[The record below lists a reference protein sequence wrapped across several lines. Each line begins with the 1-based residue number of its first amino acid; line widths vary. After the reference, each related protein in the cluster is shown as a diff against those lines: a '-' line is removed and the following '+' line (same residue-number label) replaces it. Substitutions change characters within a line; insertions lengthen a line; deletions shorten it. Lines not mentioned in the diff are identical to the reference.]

1 MIITGEPNT
10 AYALWVLGTSSLGG
24 NEQPPRM
31 KVGQA
36 GVTLGDATA
45 GALVFSGTRTV
56 AGDVPAVPSGTTNP
70 WYARVVTDDNGR
82 RTVGLSTDQS
92 TRDQSYTIR
101 VETLDTTTATRYD
114 TVSLTIAQG
123 SVTLT
128 TAAPQSFYLGEEV
141 RLTGTN
147 TDSETT
153 YLFITGPNLPSG
165 GANLVDMV
173 AVVSGDAGTFTST
186 TVNSD
191 NTWEDR
197 WSTANLNIDT
207 GSYTIY
213 AVSSPNNRDNLGGTQ
228 DASTSV
234 VTQRPFVTANAT
246 AATVAKG
253 DILAI
258 TGRAE
263 GKPVPGVAVWLFGI
277 NYYSRATQSVN
288 DDSTFRYELGRGTTR
303 DLASGQYFA
312 VVQHPMSNSVFD
324 VDEVVDG
331 GVTRVYDTSGNF
343 FVAAGPG
350 RLQGSDAA
358 NALVNLIGGPYID
371 DTYTKMTFA
380 VEEVSLL
387 FSVADV
393 RPGDPLRINGTTNLA
408 AGDNLLI
415 TVTSTSFEPTDKSQ
429 PSGFSGVSGQ
439 TTVQRGTAGGPNTFN
454 YTADTTGLALDTYQ
468 VKVES
473 PDAGASQTA
482 TFRVTNEAGANVT
495 ATATPGGNVTGTVPT
510 GNVTTFATTATGN
523 ATPTPTAA
531 PGFGTLVA
539 LAGLSGIALLVAHRR
554 D

>member
-1 MIITGEPNT
+1 
-10 AYALWVLGTSSLGG
+10 VLGTSSLAG
-24 NEQPPRM
+24 NEQPPKM

-45 GALVFSGTRTV
+45 GAHVFSGDRTV

-82 RTVGLSTDQS
+82 RTVGFSTDQL

-101 VETLDTTTATRYD
+101 VETLDTSTVASKYD

-141 RLTGTN
+141 VLSGAN

-153 YLFITGPNLPSG
+153 YLFITGPNLPRG
-165 GANLVDMV
+165 GARLTDM
-173 AVVSGDAGTFTST
+173 ASVVSGDAGTFTTT
-186 TVNSD
+186 TVNAD
-191 NTWEDR
+191 DTWEYR
-197 WSTANLNIDT
+197 WATANINIDT
-207 GSYTIY
+207 GSYSIY
-213 AVSSPNNRDNLGGTQ
+213 SESSPNNRDNLGGTEY
-228 DASTSV
+228 ASTSV

-258 TGRAE
+258 TGVAE
-263 GKPVPGVAVWLFGI
+263 GKPVPGVAIWLFGI
-277 NYYSRATQSVN
+277 NYYSRTTQSVH

-312 VVQHPMSNSVFD
+312 VVQHPMSNGIFD

-331 GVTRVYDTSGNF
+331 GITRVYDASGNF

-350 RLQGSDAA
+350 RLLGSDAA
-358 NALVNLIGGPYID
+358 NALVNLISGPYID

-380 VEEVSLL
+380 VEEVSLR
-387 FSVADV
+387 FSIADI
-393 RPGDPLRINGTTNLA
+393 RPGDPLTINGTTNLA
-408 AGDNLLI
+408 AGDSLLI
-415 TVTSTSFEPTDKSQ
+415 TVTSTSFEPTSKSQ
-429 PSGFSGVSGQ
+429 PSGFSGLSGQ
-439 TTVQRGTAGGPNTFN
+439 TTVQRGEGGQNTFN
-454 YTADTTGLALDTYQ
+454 FTADTTSLAIDTYQ

-482 TFRVTNEAGANVT
+482 TLHVTNETGANVT
-495 ATATPGGNVTGTVPT
+495 ATATPAGTVTGTVPT
-510 GNVTTFATTATGN
+510 GNVTTIVTTATGPAT
-523 ATPTPTAA
+523 ATPTRT
-531 PGFGTLVA
+531 PGFSTLASFVG
-539 LAGLSGIALLVAHRR
+539 LAGVALLVARR
-554 D
+554 RG